1 MANEMPLNNNNY
13 NEYKVSDSKSRPQ
26 NIDAEESILGGILL
40 DPGAFARI
48 DHLISSQD
56 FYVEAHRIIFQIAKQ
71 LYSFGEPIDL
81 MTVTSKLE
89 DLGLLEK
96 IGGTATLVR
105 LASRTV
111 STVNIDRYAE
121 LVKDKSLRRELIS
134 FLWSASD
141 KAVDSSIDLPEI
153 ENYLK
158 NYFTTWNSGNP
169 LGRYK
174 RELIQYDKIKDP
186 IAKRFR
192 KRQLCKE
199 YKVSQRDFEQDV
211 IEANEDEK
219 RRQEKIRYTLAELA
233 EMPDAELDF
242 LVPGLTPRGEGTI
255 ITGPPKACKTLF
267 TIDLIDSLL
276 SGGSFMDRPVP
287 KSKVV
292 YFNCDQSVQMFRS
305 QLQGRGIL
313 ELAEKYGGESLIMY
327 SDMDLEKAR
336 DFADILDRDKP
347 DAVFIDS
354 LTGLIKDPSTNICD
368 PSIRAKVERFFK
380 ECEKRNISLYM
391 IHHNGK
397 SDSNQ
402 GSQKMLG
409 SALFAAIPSA
419 IITLEPI
426 DPKKKSDTRRILKTD
441 LRFGGNVNWECD
453 INPYYEWH
461 KDGCLKFAKNL
472 DDPTGEI
479 KTMSERI
486 LTKIENSELDR
497 IEVAELVAEENNK
510 RNAYKAITR
519 LKELQLIDR
528 KLDERDKRRHFVLK
542 KRKDNDK
549 KTYSANTTSG
559 KLQHSGL
566 KKHQEQFL
574 KDQFTKSPTTTELK
588 NSAPAKMAQTPMI
601 VETTNKNEQD
611 SQQLKNSKT
620 NNSVP
625 SSNTANTQHWK
636 TIPNQIPTPPLL
648 LSQYNTTQPGMALIY
663 KSQKLVNLRLEDIK
677 LNEVE
682 YIKEYGEA
690 KLYSTF
696 ISGDPAKLKLADPYG
711 WETKDFCLEKAEAIY
726 LKE

>member
-1 MANEMPLNNNNY
+1 MPLNNNNY
-13 NEYKVSDSKSRPQ
+13 NEHKGVDSNLRPQ

-71 LYSFGEPIDL
+71 LYCFGEPIDL
-81 MTVTSKLE
+81 MTVTSRLA
-89 DLGLLEK
+89 DRGLLEQ

-121 LVKDKSLRRELIS
+121 LVKDKSLRRELMS
-134 FLWSASD
+134 FLCDAFD
-141 KAVDSSIDLPEI
+141 KASNYSMDLPQI
-153 ENYLK
+153 EAYVK
-158 NYFTTWNSGNP
+158 NYFVSWNSGNP
-169 LGRYK
+169 MARY
-174 RELIQYDKIKDP
+174 IKDL
-186 IAKRFR
+186 IEYDQIKNSIVRRKR
-192 KRQLCKE
+192 KRQLCKQ
-199 YKVSQRDFEQDV
+199 YKISQRDFELDL
-211 IEANEDEK
+211 IDALEEGNRK
-219 RRQEKIRYTLAELA
+219 KEKIRHTLAEFA
-233 EMPDAELDF
+233 AMPDAELDF

-276 SGGSFMDRPVP
+276 AGSTFMDRPVP

-292 YFNCDQSVQMFRS
+292 YFNCDQSAQMFRS

-313 ELAEKYGGESLIMY
+313 ELADKYGGESLITY
-327 SDMDLEKAR
+327 SDLSLENVRNFAEILDLEK
-336 DFADILDRDKP
+336 P
-347 DAVFIDS
+347 DVVFIDS
-354 LTGLIKDPSTNICD
+354 LTGLIKDSETNICD
-368 PSIRAKVERFFK
+368 PSIRPKVERFFK

-397 SDSNQ
+397 SDSNS

-461 KDGCLKFAKNL
+461 KDGCLKFAKDL

-519 LKELQLIDR
+519 LEELQLIDR
-528 KLDERDKRRHFVLK
+528 KPDERDKRRHFVLK

-549 KTYSANTTSG
+549 KAYSANTTEREI
-559 KLQHSGL
+559 QHSGL
-566 KKHQEQFL
+566 KKHHDVDL
-574 KDQFTKSPTTTELK
+574 KHQYAKSFAETELR
-588 NSAPAKMAQTPMI
+588 NNASAKIAQTPTI
-601 VETTNKNEQD
+601 GDVNNKD
-611 SQQLKNSKT
+611 SQNSQQFKNSNT
-620 NNSVP
+620 NNSVS

-636 TIPNQIPTPPLL
+636 TIPNQISTPSLL

-677 LNEVE
+677 LNQVE

-696 ISGDPAKLKLADPYG
+696 ISGEPAKLKLADPYG
-711 WETKDFCLEKAEAIY
+711 WEIKDFCLEKAEAIY